1 MSKLDASIAPAG
13 QLGIQ
18 VARGRTAAT
27 GGLDRIIWPRADRW
41 MNILEFLSTRNE
53 RLIHTKTDGIAG
65 ADTEPNVVTS
75 WAIGELASL
84 AGHKYKLRLVATDV
98 LGRESVFREEQL
110 PTCEIM
116 HAPEV

>member
-1 MSKLDASIAPAG
+1 MMKMY
-13 QLGIQ
+13 
-18 VARGRTAAT
+18 
-27 GGLDRIIWPRADRW
+27 ADREDPSW
-41 MNILEFLSTRNE
+41 KVGWYDGEGVLRDFSVGFTFRLEFLSTRNE

-75 WAIGELASL
+75 WAVGELASL
-84 AGHKYKLRLVATDV
+84 AGHKYKLRLVAVDV

-116 HAPEV
+116 AAPEA